1 MRPSNIEDRDETIK
15 YLEDLEELNKTTPF
29 KVLSDNYIEQ
39 LKAVLNYSP
48 RLTIR
53 KFKLCKEETPT
64 VSRWEGTYLD
74 IDLLHTFEAPN
85 SVKMTSYQDI
95 GVIAFDGDKEGW
107 QGFPTQISYYSFK
120 DNLESAVSI
129 YGGQGGDIAI
139 LDTDF
144 KKDGKLLT
152 TEDIKQFDE
161 NTKLFFMPAK
171 EDLHK
176 RFFIDMV
183 QPVPYIYRDPMQVN
197 VPMQSKSQ
205 SSIDYLT
212 ANINQADY
220 MVSMSMGITGTRING
235 IELTPDN
242 LPLIHPDLDIF
253 YIDDIVY
260 IQSTD
265 RMIKPV
271 TLSIES
277 FDIKGNIGTDKDI
290 YALYTNIM
298 FIYYPIDVNNENY
311 YIQDART
318 KATKWQ
324 GE

>member
-15 YLEDLEELNKTTPF
+15 YLEDLEERNKTTPF

-74 IDLLHTFEAPN
+74 ISLSHTYQAPN
-85 SVKMTSYQDI
+85 PVKMTAYQDV
-95 GVIAFDGDKEGW
+95 GVIAFTPDEEALR
-107 QGFPTQISYYSFK
+107 GFPNQISYYSFK
-120 DNLESAVSI
+120 ETLDSVVSI
-129 YGGQGGDIAI
+129 YKEQDVLIGI

-152 TEDIKQFDE
+152 TEDINQFDE

-183 QPVPYIYRDPMQVN
+183 QPVPYKYTDPMQVY

-205 SSIDYLT
+205 DRIDYLT

-220 MVSMSMGITGTRING
+220 MVSMSMGIMGTIING
-235 IELTPDN
+235 MELTPDN

-253 YIDDIVY
+253 YIDDMVY

-265 RMIKPV
+265 RMIEPV

-277 FDIKGNIGTDKDI
+277 FDVRGSIGTDTDV
-290 YALYTNIM
+290 YSLHTNIM
-298 FIYYPIDVNNENY
+298 FIYYPVDVNNENY

>member
-1 MRPSNIEDRDETIK
+1 MKDSNIPDRDETIK
-15 YLEDLEELNKTTPF
+15 YLEDLEERNKTTPF

-53 KFKLCKEETPT
+53 KFKSCKEETPT
-64 VSRWEGTYLD
+64 VIRWEGTYLD
-74 IDLLHTFEAPN
+74 ISLLHTFEAPN
-85 SVKMTSYQDI
+85 PVKMTSYQDI
-95 GVIAFDGDKEGW
+95 GVIAFTGNNDAWLE
-107 QGFPTQISYYSFK
+107 FPTQISYYSFK

-129 YGGQGGDIAI
+129 YGGQGVSIAI

-152 TEDIKQFDE
+152 NEDINQFDE
-161 NTKLFFMPAK
+161 NTELFFMPTK

-183 QPVPYIYRDPMQVN
+183 QPVPHLYKDPMQVN

-205 SSIDYLT
+205 SGIGYLT

-235 IELTPDN
+235 IDLTPDN

-277 FDIKGNIGTDKDI
+277 FDIKGTVGPDKDV
-290 YALYTNIM
+290 YALYPNIM
-298 FIYYPIDVNNENY
+298 FVYYPIDVNNENY
-311 YIQDART
+311 YIQDARI